1 MQLGSSRGA
10 AKPLRDVALEQF
22 FDELYIYY
30 SVRKKNCEAQIVA
43 RFCKPQQSLT
53 ALSGLIVVN
62 HLRSLANGN
71 GGHPGER

>member
-22 FDELYIYY
+22 FDELYIFYT
-30 SVRKKNCEAQIVA
+30 VRKKNYETQVAA

-53 ALSGLIVVN
+53 ALSGL
-62 HLRSLANGN
+62 
-71 GGHPGER
+71 